1 MIGPENRLDIAAEP
15 FHDLQHS
22 QKTAPVLEKD
32 GSIILLIGCHAEFL
46 QGGSFIPLPEIL
58 HQQSVDLRL
67 PVKLRIRQKIFSAD
81 RAYNADIKVF
91 VTDREYKADL
101 VVYRT
106 DRRYRAD
113 AAENKGIWFFT
124 DRRYDADKSIFFT
137 DREYDAD
144 LIVYFT
150 DREYRA
156 GWKNAAKKYL
166 LY

>member
-1 MIGPENRLDIAAEP
+1 MFVMALAMVAGVARA
-15 FHDLQHS
+15 
-22 QKTAPVLEKD
+22 
-32 GSIILLIGCHAEFL
+32 
-46 QGGSFIPLPEIL
+46 
-58 HQQSVDLRL
+58 
-67 PVKLRIRQKIFSAD
+67 QKIFS
-81 RAYNADIKVF
+81 YNADIKVF

>member
-1 MIGPENRLDIAAEP
+1 MLLSGGRGARGWFPGVEARRFNLIMDRNMNVMLKRIAMFVMA
-15 FHDLQHS
+15 L
-22 QKTAPVLEKD
+22 AMVA
-32 GSIILLIGCHAEFL
+32 GVA
-46 QGGSFIPLPEIL
+46 
-58 HQQSVDLRL
+58 RA
-67 PVKLRIRQKIFSAD
+67 QKIFSAD